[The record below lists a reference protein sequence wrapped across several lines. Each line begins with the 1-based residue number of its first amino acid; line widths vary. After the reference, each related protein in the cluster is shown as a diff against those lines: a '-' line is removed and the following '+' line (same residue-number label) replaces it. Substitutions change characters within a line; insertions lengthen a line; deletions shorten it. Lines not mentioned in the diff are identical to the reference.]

1 MGLFGQSNL
10 HRRLDFCP
18 DQPARNQIHQAK
30 LVFKI
35 LLSNLYTVYEGS
47 SIDPDSY
54 EVIRVI
60 IWARESVFGRKP
72 PGDFCIAVCE
82 LAGQVDPNC

>member
-1 MGLFGQSNL
+1 MSKGS
-10 HRRLDFCP
+10 
-18 DQPARNQIHQAK
+18 
-30 LVFKI
+30 
-35 LLSNLYTVYEGS
+35 S

-54 EVIRVI
+54 EVIRII

-82 LAGQVDPNC
+82 LAGQVGPNS

>member
-1 MGLFGQSNL
+1 MNNL
-10 HRRLDFCP
+10 LSYCRLVDAGISASDKNLP
-18 DQPARNQIHQAK
+18 
-30 LVFKI
+30 V
-35 LLSNLYTVYEGS
+35 LSNLYTVYEGS

-54 EVIRVI
+54 EVIRII

-82 LAGQVDPNC
+82 LAGQVGPNS